1 MSENLGPIHYMMYDK
16 IKFQDQIT
24 AYLLDNDT
32 SELDKIAKAVS
43 KNPLE
48 ELIDQDNIHGWL
60 DSKIDVVE
68 KRLNY
73 ALGHSDNPKEKIF
86 EFGKKIGHDKNFD
99 NFNQI
104 FSDLNMYLLDGMPC
118 DNGLSAQV
126 DDNGDLYLITNT
138 NLHAKYENENINP
151 EDSLD
156 NVCEGG
162 HDHDHHES
170 FEVSEG
176 NGINLKNE
184 SKNEK
189 STYNDFRY
197 EFLKGYFSDSPYDVE
212 MVNGINFRIFNRVG
226 GK

>member
-16 IKFQDQIT
+16 IKFQDKIT

-32 SELDKIAKAVS
+32 SEVDKIANAVS

-73 ALGHSDNPKEKIF
+73 ALKHSNNPKEKMF
-86 EFGKKIGHDKNFD
+86 EFGKKIGQDKNFD
-99 NFNQI
+99 DFNQI
-104 FSDLNMYLLDGMPC
+104 FTDLNMYLLDGMPC

-126 DDNGDLYLITNT
+126 DEIGDLYLITNT
-138 NLHAKYENENINP
+138 NLHTKYENEDINP
-151 EDSLD
+151 ADSLD

-162 HDHDHHES
+162 HEHDHHEN
-170 FEVSEG
+170 FEVSER
-176 NGINLKNE
+176 NQINLENK

-189 STYNDFRY
+189 STYHDFRY
-197 EFLKGYFSDSPYDVE
+197 EFLKGYFSNSPYDVE
-212 MVNGINFRIFNRVG
+212 MVNGVNFRIFNRVG
-226 GK
+226 DR